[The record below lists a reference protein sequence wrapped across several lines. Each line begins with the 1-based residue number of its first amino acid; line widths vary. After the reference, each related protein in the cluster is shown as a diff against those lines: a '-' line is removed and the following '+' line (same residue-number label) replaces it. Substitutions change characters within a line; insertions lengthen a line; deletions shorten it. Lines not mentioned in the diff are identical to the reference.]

1 MQKSHCDKFKL
12 LFQFLKIAWKNFE
25 FEFWRLKWFFRN
37 HNHFFEFSVPEKM
50 SFWTK
55 IKFWISVHF
64 FRRQFAFFQL
74 QYRPYHG
81 KCRKLFKA
89 KTEFTFAAFP
99 TTLWYFHPPLLQIF
113 KKINSFQAR
122 PPRGVK
128 RWRWSYMSNVTHHLC
143 LKRQRA
149 LKNAWK
155 MW

>member
-1 MQKSHCDKFKL
+1 MHKSHCDKFKL

-89 KTEFTFAAFP
+89 KQNS
-99 TTLWYFHPPLLQIF
+99 PLLLF
-113 KKINSFQAR
+113 RRLFDTFTPLFFRSLKKSILSRQGR
-122 PPRGVK
+122 REGWK
-128 RWRWSYMSNVTHHLC
+128 DEDEVTC
-143 LKRQRA
+143 LTS
-149 LKNAWK
+149 LIISV
-155 MW
+155 